1 MVRLRKR
8 IARIRGN
15 PRNVPWQELVSVY
28 DALFGEPTRIAGSHR
43 IYDVSW
49 SESRILVLQP
59 HGASAKP
66 YQVRLVLKAVEELEA
81 RNGHM

>member
-8 IARIRGN
+8 ITRLRSN
-15 PRNVPWQELVSVY
+15 PRNVPWQELVSVC

-43 IYDVSW
+43 IYDVKW
-49 SESRILVLQP
+49 SESRLLVLQP
-59 HGASAKP
+59 RGANAKP
-66 YQVRLVLKAVEELEA
+66 YQVRQVLKAIEELEV